1 MTPATSKSTNLDV
14 VVGDRGER
22 KAVYGYVYVYVYG
35 EEKKIRT
42 SASSRRLKSGA
53 AHAARSAASTCG
65 FANRQDLSYD
75 PEIGVAC
82 RSWT

>member
-22 KAVYGYVYVYVYG
+22 KAVYGYVYG
-35 EEKKIRT
+35 EERKIRT

-53 AHAARSAASTCG
+53 AHAARSAERYLMS
-65 FANRQDLSYD
+65 FARGWFN
-75 PEIGVAC
+75 IGND
-82 RSWT
+82 RNGRR